1 MKKVLTYITFL
12 IFAIYSLSAQSLY
25 EAKVSSALNNSEWF
39 ELRDLYVEGK
49 DSLPPMLKT
58 FSESM
63 LAYNFNR
70 NDEACRAIDRLV
82 NEHQTE
88 IGVGNVMSMLYI
100 KPLH

>member
-1 MKKVLTYITFL
+1 MKRYP
-12 IFAIYSLSAQSLY
+12 
-25 EAKVSSALNNSEWF
+25 
-39 ELRDLYVEGK
+39 DLYVEGK

-70 NDEACRAIDRLV
+70 NDEACRAIDCLV

-88 IGVGNVMSMLYI
+88 IG
-100 KPLH
+100 PDRW